1 MRKALLLLV
10 AATVCLLFGCS
21 KEKDEPTPVKP
32 TDIISESD
40 AETAVG
46 GHDLSLE
53 HNAVIDMGNNTLKV
67 SYYPEPLGSFDPVTV
82 VVTYPG
88 GDLTE
93 NDIKDLYTESYL
105 LRDNKKKIR
114 GIGAGAFVAFPAISI
129 YEDGHLI
136 KITAGSGD
144 TKEQLDLLLSLGQ
157 TAVDNLHKFLEE
169 NK

>member
-1 MRKALLLLV
+1 MRKALLMLV
-10 AATVCLLFGCS
+10 TMTVCLLFGCS
-21 KEKDEPTPVKP
+21 NNKDEFKPVKP

-40 AETAVG
+40 AEAAVG
-46 GHDLSLE
+46 GQDLFLE
-53 HNAVIDMGNNTLKV
+53 HNAVVDLGDNTYKA
-67 SYYPEPLGSFDPVTV
+67 SYYPQPIGSFDPVTV
-82 VVTYPG
+82 IVTYPG
-88 GDLTE
+88 GGLSL
-93 NDIKDLYTESYL
+93 NDIKNIYTESYS

-114 GIGAGAFVAFPAISI
+114 GIGAGAFVAFPTITI
-129 YEDGHLI
+129 YEDGHLV

>member
-1 MRKALLLLV
+1 MRKALLMLMAV
-10 AATVCLLFGCS
+10 SVCLLFGCS
-21 KEKDEPTPVKP
+21 KNKEELKPVKP
-32 TDIISESD
+32 TDVISESD
-40 AETAVG
+40 AEAAVG
-46 GHDLSLE
+46 GQDVFLE
-53 HNAVIDMGNNTLKV
+53 HNAVIDMGDNTFKV
-67 SYYPEPLGSFDPVTV
+67 SYYPVPVGSLDPITV
-82 VVTYPG
+82 IVTYPG

-114 GIGAGAFVAFPAISI
+114 GIGAGAFVAFPNITI